1 MLLRP
6 RKFSYKTIQKHRS
19 HINAKSAP
27 TFSFGQ
33 ISVFTKQPLFLTS
46 HKMFRIKLFL
56 KKSTRKT
63 DKTKRYFW
71 INLFPYL
78 PLSKKVL
85 GSRMGKGKGK
95 AHS

>member
-6 RKFSYKTIQKHRS
+6 RKFLYKTIQKPRAY
-19 HINAKSAP
+19 ITPKKVVT
-27 TFSFGQ
+27 TFGP
-33 ISVFTKQPLFLTS
+33 ISVFTKRPLMLTS

-56 KKSTRKT
+56 KKATRKT
-63 DKTKRYFW
+63 DKTGRYFW